1 MSYKLLLLLGFVAI
15 LTCGFLAGGCASG
28 QTGPSGHVE
37 LTDSEVNELIDIAR
51 RNVKGTGVLQK
62 NQYKQYQF
70 IMTQPPQITSYYS
83 KIVMVWNLPDTN
95 KNFKAV
101 FQGQLMTDQMIV
113 RFSSTR
119 TTPQVN
125 YGDVPIERV
134 KSDMNLRDI
143 LRIKEQF

>member
-70 IMTQPPQITSYYS
+70 IMTQPPQITRSSWSGICLIPTKIS
-83 KIVMVWNLPDTN
+83 KRF
-95 KNFKAV
+95 FK
-101 FQGQLMTDQMIV
+101 D
-113 RFSSTR
+113 
-119 TTPQVN
+119 N
-125 YGDVPIERV
+125 
-134 KSDMNLRDI
+134 
-143 LRIKEQF
+143 

>member
-1 MSYKLLLLLGFVAI
+1 
-15 LTCGFLAGGCASG
+15 
-28 QTGPSGHVE
+28 
-37 LTDSEVNELIDIAR
+37 
-51 RNVKGTGVLQK
+51 
-62 NQYKQYQF
+62 
-70 IMTQPPQITSYYS
+70 
-83 KIVMVWNLPDTN
+83 
-95 KNFKAV
+95 
-101 FQGQLMTDQMIV
+101 MTDQMIV